1 MVELIAYVAAAVL
14 AGFGGYRVLL
24 ARGHG
29 ADPAQRYVCG
39 FALCLGTSLVLLTPA
54 TLSWLDAL
62 LPGAVVELAGNS
74 VKTAAL
80 SFLALLALS
89 LANEAPYEVA
99 PSPLAAPTARREG
112 SPRTDGAADS
122 VPVGPDLRCHVLV
135 AVAVQLV
142 SAVLLLGADPRVS
155 GGSMAVH
162 GPAAR
167 ILLSSYD
174 ALFTC
179 YAIWCLLVLTRVIVP
194 HARRAGPGPLRFGLG
209 LTTAAIVA
217 GALWTAWSLDDVAD
231 VLLGGV
237 QDGGED
243 TLSNVLGVICAVLTV
258 SGATATLWGTRVA
271 APLRWLR
278 AHRRYRALEPL
289 WSALHAELPEIAL
302 APGRPPHRLPP
313 WRAQFALYRR
323 IIEIHDAA
331 LALRPYHDPHVA
343 SRIADLDPAG
353 PRGPVAEAAT
363 LAAALENRRH
373 GRRHGEDPE
382 AGHPA
387 PTLPGTIDA
396 EALWLVQ
403 VAEAFRGSEVSAYV
417 RGRAARTALGSGAR
431 EE

>member
-1 MVELIAYVAAAVL
+1 MVEVIAYVAAAVL

-24 ARGHG
+24 ARGSG
-29 ADPAQRYVCG
+29 TDPAQRYVCG
-39 FALCLGTSLVLLTPA
+39 FALCLGVSFVLLTPA
-54 TLSWLDAL
+54 TLAWLDAV
-62 LPGAVVELAGNS
+62 LPGVVVELAGDS
-74 VKTAAL
+74 VKTAGL

-89 LANEAPYEVA
+89 LTNETPYAPGGVA
-99 PSPLAAPTARREG
+99 AGPGPG
-112 SPRTDGAADS
+112 
-122 VPVGPDLRCHVLV
+122 PVRPDLRHHVLV
-135 AVAVQLV
+135 AIAVQLV
-142 SAVLLLGADPRVS
+142 SAVLLLGADPSMR

-194 HARRAGPGPLRFGLG
+194 HMRRAGPGPLRFGLE
-209 LTTAAIVA
+209 LTTAAIVV

-231 VLLGGV
+231 VLAGGV

-258 SGATATLWGTRVA
+258 SGATATLWGTRLA
-271 APLRWLR
+271 TPLRWLR
-278 AHRRYRALEPL
+278 AHRRHRALEPL

-302 APGRPPHRLPP
+302 APGRPSRRLPP
-313 WRAQFALYRR
+313 WRAEFALYRR

-343 SRIADLDPAG
+343 SWIADRDPAG
-353 PRGPVAEAAT
+353 PGGAVVEAAV

-373 GRRHGEDPE
+373 GRRHVDDPD

-403 VAEAFRGSEVSAYV
+403 VAEAFRASPVTAYV
-417 RGRAARTALGSGAR
+417 RGQAARTALTGAVR
-431 EE
+431 ED